1 MKPPPSPPPRTGDQ
15 ARTEPSLDTVSGE
28 AAAAHVRLPLDARG
42 SALVLIAVLASA
54 FALKWA
60 GALLIPLLLGLM
72 FSYALSPLVDR
83 LQHWHIPRALGAA
96 ALLLAALGGLSFMSY
111 TLSDDASTLIESL
124 PDAAQKLRESLQP
137 ERGSP
142 ESAME
147 KVQRAAANLEQPTE
161 QRGPA
166 SASAPAGV
174 TRVQVERPRFDVK
187 DYVWTGTLG
196 IVGFLG
202 QAMVVCFTAYFLMVS
217 GDRFRRKLA
226 KIAPTL
232 RQKKV
237 TVEVLDEITAQIQR
251 YVLLQILISV
261 LVGIATWIAF
271 AWIGLA
277 HAAVWGAAAAVLNLV
292 PYLGA
297 IAVSGGAALVG
308 FLQFGTLGTALLI
321 AATSVVIHTLSGN
334 LLTPWLTSRTSRMS
348 PVVIFVG
355 VLAWGWLWGAWG
367 LLLGAPL
374 LMIVKSVCDRID
386 TLQPLGEL
394 LGE

>member
-1 MKPPPSPPPRTGDQ
+1 MKPPPSSLPRTGDS
-15 ARTEPSLDTVSGE
+15 AHAEPSLDAISGE
-28 AAAAHVRLPLDARG
+28 AAAVHVHLPLDARG
-42 SALVLIAVLASA
+42 SALVLLAVLASA

-96 ALLLAALGGLSFMSY
+96 VLLLAALGGLGFVSY

-124 PDAAQKLRESLQP
+124 PDAAQKLRDSLQP

-142 ESAME
+142 ESTME

-161 QRGPA
+161 QRGAA
-166 SASAPAGV
+166 SPSAPGV

-187 DYVWTGTLG
+187 DYLWTGTLG

-202 QAMVVCFTAYFLMVS
+202 QAMVVCFVAYFLMVA

-226 KIAPTL
+226 KIAGPTL
-232 RQKKV
+232 SQKKV
-237 TVEVLDEITAQIQR
+237 TIEVLDEITAQIQR

-261 LVGIATWIAF
+261 LVGIATWIVF

-277 HAAVWGAAAAVLNLV
+277 HAAVWGAAAAALNLV

-308 FLQFGTLGTALLI
+308 FLQFGTLGAALLI
-321 AATSVVIHTLSGN
+321 AAVSVLIHTLSGN

-374 LMIVKSVCDRID
+374 LMILKSVCDRVD
-386 TLQPLGEL
+386 TLQPFGEL